1 MEKVVLI
8 DGNNLIFRS
17 YYATAYRGELLSN
30 SKGLPTNAIY
40 AYVQMLIKII
50 AEEKPTHIM
59 VAFDK
64 GKTFRHESYDD
75 YKGGRNETPSELKQQ
90 IPYAKQI
97 TRAMGITVEELENYE
112 ADDII
117 GTYSKKI
124 ETEVLLVSSDRDL
137 LQLIS
142 PNVKIK
148 LLKMKDF
155 IYYDEKSF
163 YEDYGIKPI
172 EVIDLKALMGDS
184 SDNIKGVTGIGEKT
198 ALKLIKEYHTIDNL
212 YKNIDNLKGKIKEN
226 LLNDKESAYKSLELA
241 TIYLNVPIEVNLE
254 KIVYK
259 GSNEEEL
266 NSLLKELEFTSL
278 FNKMKMK
285 KNEEKLEIEIIEDT
299 NFSLNEDYS
308 LYLLSSNLSYF
319 KSKTLG
325 VAISTKDKNYFIKTE
340 YFNDKIFNNNFNKYT
355 YDVKRVDVALSL
367 LNFNNNIN
375 FDNYIVYYL
384 LNEKITEDIAF
395 IMNNKGYDVKLNEDI
410 FKKDKILIEEENLIN
425 DACKKARFIYEEKNR
440 LIEEIDKN
448 DLHYLYYDIEL
459 KLALILANMEKEGIL
474 VDKSYLDNL
483 EIEIRAKLKDL
494 EEKIYAIS
502 EEEFNISS
510 PKQLGVI
517 LFEKLNIPYPKKSK
531 NSNYSTDKEVLDK
544 IRIFNPIVSLVEEYR
559 MLSKLNS
566 NYVVGLKEQIM
577 SDNKIHT
584 IYNQCL
590 TRTGRLSSKDPNL
603 QNIPNHD
610 EYGRLIRKCFISQ
623 EGYTFL
629 SSDYS
634 QIELRLFAEFSNVDS
649 LKEAFINNEDIHRFT
664 AAKIFNKDIKDV
676 TKEER
681 SKAKA
686 VNFGIIYGI
695 SSFGLANDLSINV
708 NDAKD
713 FIDKYMEK
721 FHGIKEYMKK
731 EVEDAKKLGYVKT
744 IMNRKRLID
753 EIKSSNYMIR
763 MQGERMALN
772 TPIQGSG
779 SDILKK
785 AMIDIDTEFKNK
797 NIKSKMLLQI
807 HDELVFEVKE
817 EEIKIVKEIVKEKM
831 ENAFKLS
838 VPLIVDINLGK
849 DLYEAK

>member
-1 MEKVVLI
+1 MKKVVLI

-17 YYATAYRGELLSN
+17 YYATAYRGEILTN
-30 SKGLPTNAIY
+30 SKGLPTNAVY
-40 AYVQMLIKII
+40 AYIQMLLKII
-50 AEEKPTHIM
+50 AEEKPSHIM

-75 YKGGRNETPSELKQQ
+75 YKGGRSETPKELKEQ
-90 IPYAKQI
+90 IPYAKKV
-97 TRAMGITVEELENYE
+97 TRAMGITVEEIENYE

-124 ETEVLLVSSDRDL
+124 DEEVLVVSSDRDL

-142 PNVKIK
+142 PNVRMK
-148 LLKMKDF
+148 LLKMKDYV
-155 IYYDEKSF
+155 YYDEKSF

-172 EVIDLKALMGDS
+172 EIIDLKALMGDS
-184 SDNIKGVTGIGEKT
+184 SDNIKGVAGIGEKT

-212 YKNIDNLKGKIKEN
+212 YKNIDDLKGKVKEN

-241 TIYLNVPIEVNLE
+241 TIYLDVPIEINLE
-254 KIVYK
+254 KIAYK

-266 NSLLKELEFTSL
+266 NSLLKELEFNSL
-278 FNKMKMK
+278 INKMSIK
-285 KNEEKLEIEIIEDT
+285 KSEEKLDIEIVEDI
-299 NFSLNEDYS
+299 NFRLNEDYS
-308 LYLLSSNLSYF
+308 LYLVSSNLSYF
-319 KSKTLG
+319 KSLTIG
-325 VAISTKDKNYFIKTE
+325 VAISTKDKNYFIKKE
-340 YFNDKIFNNNFNKYT
+340 YFNEDLFNNNFNKYT

-375 FDNYIVYYL
+375 FDNYIAYYL
-384 LNEKITEDIAF
+384 LNEKITEDISF
-395 IMNNKGYDVKLNEDI
+395 IMLNKGYDVKLNEDI
-410 FKKDKILIEEENLIN
+410 FKKDKVLIEEETLIN
-425 DACKKARFIYEEKNR
+425 DACKKARFIYEEKER
-440 LIEEIDKN
+440 LKEEIEKN
-448 DLHYLYYDIEL
+448 NLHYLYYDIEL
-459 KLALILANMEKEGIL
+459 KLASILANMEKEGIL
-474 VDKSYLDNL
+474 VDKDYLDNL
-483 EIEIRAKLKDL
+483 ESEIKEKLKTL

-544 IRIFNPIVSLVEEYR
+544 IRLFNPIVSLVEEYR
-559 MLSKLNS
+559 MLAKLNS

-577 SDNKIHT
+577 SDNKVHT

-610 EYGRLIRKCFISQ
+610 EYGRLIRKCFVSQ

-634 QIELRLFAEFSNVDS
+634 QIELRLFAELSNVES
-649 LKEAFINNEDIHRFT
+649 LKEAFINSEDIHSFT
-664 AAKIFNKDIKDV
+664 ASKIFNKDIKDV

-681 SKAKA
+681 SRAKA

-695 SSFGLANDLSINV
+695 SSFGLANDLGINV

-713 FIDKYMEK
+713 FIDRYMEK
-721 FHGIKEYMKK
+721 FDGIKAYMKK
-731 EVEDAKKLGYVKT
+731 EVEDAKEKGYVTT
-744 IMNRKRLID
+744 IMNRKRYID
-753 EIKSSNYMIR
+753 EIKASNYMIR

-785 AMIDIDTEFKNK
+785 AMIDIDSEFKEK

-807 HDELVFEVKE
+807 HDELIFEVKE
-817 EEIKIVKEIVKEKM
+817 EEIEIVREIVKEKM

-838 VPLIVDINLGK
+838 VPLVVDINMGK

>member
-17 YYATAYRGELLSN
+17 YYATAYRGELLTN

-142 PNVKIK
+142 PNVKMK

-259 GSNEEEL
+259 GSDEEEL

-325 VAISTKDKNYFIKTE
+325 VAISTKDKNYFIKAE

-367 LNFNNNIN
+367 LNFNININ
-375 FDNYIVYYL
+375 FDNYIAYYL

-649 LKEAFINNEDIHRFT
+649 LKEAFINNEDIHRFI

-817 EEIKIVKEIVKEKM
+817 EEIEIVKEIVKEKM

>member
-1 MEKVVLI
+1 MKKVVLI

-17 YYATAYRGELLSN
+17 YYATAYRGEILTN
-30 SKGLPTNAIY
+30 SKGLPTNAVY
-40 AYVQMLIKII
+40 AYIQMLLKII
-50 AEEKPTHIM
+50 AEEKPSHIM

-75 YKGGRNETPSELKQQ
+75 YKGGRNETPKELKEQ
-90 IPYAKQI
+90 IPYAKKV
-97 TRAMGITVEELENYE
+97 TRAMGITVEEIENYE

-124 ETEVLLVSSDRDL
+124 DEEVLVVSSDRDL

-142 PNVKIK
+142 PNVKMK
-148 LLKMKDF
+148 LLKMKDYV
-155 IYYDEKSF
+155 YYDEKSF
-163 YEDYGIKPI
+163 YEDYGIKSI
-172 EVIDLKALMGDS
+172 EIIDLKALMGDS
-184 SDNIKGVTGIGEKT
+184 SDNIKGVAGIGEKT

-212 YKNIDNLKGKIKEN
+212 YKNIDDLKGKVKEN

-241 TIYLNVPIEVNLE
+241 TIYLDVPIEVNLE
-254 KIVYK
+254 KIAYK

-266 NSLLKELEFTSL
+266 NSLLKELEFNSL
-278 FNKMKMK
+278 INKMSIK
-285 KNEEKLEIEIIEDT
+285 KSEEKLDIEIVEDI
-299 NFSLNEDYS
+299 NFRLNEDYS
-308 LYLLSSNLSYF
+308 LYLVSSNLSYF
-319 KSKTLG
+319 KSLTIG
-325 VAISTKDKNYFIKTE
+325 VAISTKDKNYFIKKE
-340 YFNDKIFNNNFNKYT
+340 YFNEDLFNNNFNKYT

-375 FDNYIVYYL
+375 FDNYIAYYL
-384 LNEKITEDIAF
+384 LNEKITEDISF
-395 IMNNKGYDVKLNEDI
+395 IMLNKGYDVKLNEDI
-410 FKKDKILIEEENLIN
+410 FKKDKLLIEEETLIN
-425 DACKKARFIYEEKNR
+425 DACKKARFIYEEKER
-440 LIEEIDKN
+440 LKEEIEKN
-448 DLHYLYYDIEL
+448 NLHYLYYDIEL
-459 KLALILANMEKEGIL
+459 KLASILANMEKEGIL
-474 VDKSYLDNL
+474 VDKDYLDSL
-483 EIEIRAKLKDL
+483 ESEIKEKLKTL

-544 IRIFNPIVSLVEEYR
+544 IRLFNPIVSLVEEYR

-577 SDNKIHT
+577 SDNKVHT

-610 EYGRLIRKCFISQ
+610 EYGRLIRKCFVSQ
-623 EGYTFL
+623 EGYIFL

-634 QIELRLFAEFSNVDS
+634 QIELRLFAELSNVES
-649 LKEAFINNEDIHRFT
+649 LKEAFINSEDIHSFT
-664 AAKIFNKDIKDV
+664 ASKIFNKDIKDV

-681 SKAKA
+681 SRAKA

-695 SSFGLANDLSINV
+695 SSFGLANDLGINV

-713 FIDKYMEK
+713 FIDRYMEK
-721 FHGIKEYMKK
+721 FDGIKDYMKK
-731 EVEDAKKLGYVKT
+731 EVDDAKEKGYVTT
-744 IMNRKRLID
+744 IMNRKRYID
-753 EIKSSNYMIR
+753 EIKASNYMIR

-785 AMIDIDTEFKNK
+785 AMIDIDSEFKEK

-807 HDELVFEVKE
+807 HDELIFEVKE

-838 VPLIVDINLGK
+838 VPLVVDINMGK

>member
-17 YYATAYRGELLSN
+17 YYATAYRGELLTN

-142 PNVKIK
+142 PNVKMK

-375 FDNYIVYYL
+375 FDNYIAYYL

-817 EEIKIVKEIVKEKM
+817 EEIEIVKEIVKEKM

>member
-17 YYATAYRGELLSN
+17 YYATAYRGELLTN

-142 PNVKIK
+142 PNVKMK

-375 FDNYIVYYL
+375 FDNYIAYYL

-425 DACKKARFIYEEKNR
+425 DACKKAKFIYEEKNR

-610 EYGRLIRKCFISQ
+610 EYGRLIRKCFVSQ

>member
-17 YYATAYRGELLSN
+17 YYATAYRGELLTN

-59 VAFDK
+59 LAFDK

-142 PNVKIK
+142 PNVKMK

-325 VAISTKDKNYFIKTE
+325 VAISTKDKNYFIK
-340 YFNDKIFNNNFNKYT
+340 
-355 YDVKRVDVALSL
+355 S
-367 LNFNNNIN
+367 
-375 FDNYIVYYL
+375 
-384 LNEKITEDIAF
+384 
-395 IMNNKGYDVKLNEDI
+395 
-410 FKKDKILIEEENLIN
+410 
-425 DACKKARFIYEEKNR
+425 
-440 LIEEIDKN
+440 
-448 DLHYLYYDIEL
+448 
-459 KLALILANMEKEGIL
+459 
-474 VDKSYLDNL
+474 
-483 EIEIRAKLKDL
+483 
-494 EEKIYAIS
+494 
-502 EEEFNISS
+502 
-510 PKQLGVI
+510 
-517 LFEKLNIPYPKKSK
+517 
-531 NSNYSTDKEVLDK
+531 
-544 IRIFNPIVSLVEEYR
+544 
-559 MLSKLNS
+559 
-566 NYVVGLKEQIM
+566 
-577 SDNKIHT
+577 
-584 IYNQCL
+584 
-590 TRTGRLSSKDPNL
+590 
-603 QNIPNHD
+603 
-610 EYGRLIRKCFISQ
+610 
-623 EGYTFL
+623 
-629 SSDYS
+629 
-634 QIELRLFAEFSNVDS
+634 
-649 LKEAFINNEDIHRFT
+649 
-664 AAKIFNKDIKDV
+664 
-676 TKEER
+676 
-681 SKAKA
+681 
-686 VNFGIIYGI
+686 
-695 SSFGLANDLSINV
+695 
-708 NDAKD
+708 
-713 FIDKYMEK
+713 
-721 FHGIKEYMKK
+721 
-731 EVEDAKKLGYVKT
+731 
-744 IMNRKRLID
+744 
-753 EIKSSNYMIR
+753 
-763 MQGERMALN
+763 
-772 TPIQGSG
+772 
-779 SDILKK
+779 
-785 AMIDIDTEFKNK
+785 
-797 NIKSKMLLQI
+797 
-807 HDELVFEVKE
+807 
-817 EEIKIVKEIVKEKM
+817 
-831 ENAFKLS
+831 
-838 VPLIVDINLGK
+838 
-849 DLYEAK
+849 